1 MRKIVYILLTP
12 IICFY
17 AYAFA
22 SSYLFPSTSQ
32 FPRIP
37 ISGGI
42 GKVLALVLGTN
53 DISNSTGM
61 VTNAARLNGIS
72 SDNYLKNTS
81 CPSGQYW
88 IGVDA
93 TGKGICNGS
102 STLLTTTLGTITNFN
117 GNVQIEH
124 SGSSSWIP
132 VTSTG
137 ITVVA

>member
-1 MRKIVYILLTP
+1 MRKILTVILVL
-12 IICFY
+12 ICATG
-17 AYAFA
+17 AYALVQG
-22 SSYLFPSTSQ
+22 LFPNTSD

-53 DISNSTGM
+53 DISNSTGI
-61 VTNAARLNGIS
+61 VANATRLNGITS
-72 SDNYLKNTS
+72 NNYLQNTS

-93 TGKGICNGS
+93 TGKGICNGT
-102 STLLTTTLGTITNFN
+102 STLLTTTLGTITNYN

-124 SGSSSWIP
+124 SGSNSWIT
-132 VTSTG
+132 VTNTG